1 MATFIYE
8 ASNKEGVIEKG
19 KFEAESKLEVVQYL
33 EKKNLIPISA
43 EKEGKTKGVKGLS
56 AAFFETVKPVDLIF
70 LVRNLSATIR
80 AGLNIIEAL
89 DILIADAG
97 KNIMRKILSQA
108 KFNLQKGQPLSATFV
123 QYKKYFPPVF
133 IGMVKAG
140 EASGRLD
147 ESLDKLNSYMTK
159 EYNLVRKI
167 KSAMAYPV
175 ILLVAS
181 IGVVSMLLFF
191 VLPRLAKSFQ
201 MSKVELPLVTKI
213 VIGVSDVFTY
223 SVVLDLAVLAAL
235 IWFFTYFRKTKMG
248 KVFFMKVLFKIP
260 VVRDLI
266 KKVALVRLTRT
277 LGGLISSG
285 ITIIEALDLTAEAVG
300 NERYKK
306 IILESKEQVKSGVS
320 VSKTFADYR
329 DLFPKLLINM
339 MMVGEKTGT
348 LERVL
353 GTFSDFY
360 EEEVD
365 NTVKDLTTFLEPI
378 LLLFMGLIIG
388 VIALSILLPIY
399 QLVGKFV

>member
-8 ASNKEGVIEKG
+8 ASNKEGAIEKG

-33 EKKNLIPISA
+33 EKKNLIPISV
-43 EKEGKTKGVKGLS
+43 EKEGKVKGVQGLS
-56 AAFFETVKPVDLIF
+56 TAFFETVKPVDLIF

-89 DILIADAG
+89 DILIADAS

-108 KFNLQKGQPLSATFV
+108 KFNLQKGQPLSATFI
-123 QYKKYFPPVF
+123 QYKKHFPPVF
-133 IGMVKAG
+133 IGMIKAG

-147 ESLDKLNSYMTK
+147 ESLDKLNSYITK
-159 EYNLVRKI
+159 EYNLVRKV

-213 VIGVSDVFTY
+213 VIGVSDFFTY
-223 SVVLDLAVLAAL
+223 SIVLDLAVLVAL
-235 IWFFTYFRKTKMG
+235 IWFFTYFRKTKTG
-248 KVFFMKVLFKIP
+248 KVFFLKVLFKIP

-266 KKVALVRLTRT
+266 KKVALVRMTRT

-285 ITIIEALDLTAEAVG
+285 ISIIEALDLTAEAVG

-306 IILESKEQVKSGVS
+306 IILESREQVKSGVS
-320 VSKTFADYR
+320 VSKTLSDHH

-339 MMVGEKTGT
+339 MIVGERTGT

-378 LLLFMGLIIG
+378 LLLFMGLVIG